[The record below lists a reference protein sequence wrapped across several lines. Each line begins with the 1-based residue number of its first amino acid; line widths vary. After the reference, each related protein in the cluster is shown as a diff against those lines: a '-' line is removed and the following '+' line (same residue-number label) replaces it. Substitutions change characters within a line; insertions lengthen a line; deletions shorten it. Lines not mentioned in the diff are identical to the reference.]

1 MLYNYI
7 FICLEGSWSIVISG
21 HSNSRKLRERERDY
35 CVCVTNVTQSQ
46 VSPDF
51 GALRA
56 EAVADLQALATWHGG
71 HRNASWSCW
80 AACCSSTLY
89 CLFCRILRW
98 NWESMSTMECLWCLW
113 VPCGCNFGLKWAE
126 QLQYTLDIRVS
137 RMPLDRRQGVI
148 LTTYYILQDHE
159 TPAGNPKDWRFQV
172 MIRPDPCSR
181 DMFVPS
187 WFFRTKAIQSHKK

>member
-1 MLYNYI
+1 M
-7 FICLEGSWSIVISG
+7 SWRFLK
-21 HSNSRKLRERERDY
+21 HSHFRSFQQQKIEREREGLL
-35 CVCVTNVTQSQ
+35 CVCHKCDLESGQSWLW
-46 VSPDF
+46 S
-51 GALRA
+51 
-56 EAVADLQALATWHGG
+56 AT
-71 HRNASWSCW
+71 SWSCCRLTG
-80 AACCSSTLY
+80 ACYLTWRPPECQRIVLGSMLGSTLY

-159 TPAGNPKDWRFQV
+159 TTAGNPKDWRFQV
-172 MIRPDPCSR
+172 MIRPDPCSI